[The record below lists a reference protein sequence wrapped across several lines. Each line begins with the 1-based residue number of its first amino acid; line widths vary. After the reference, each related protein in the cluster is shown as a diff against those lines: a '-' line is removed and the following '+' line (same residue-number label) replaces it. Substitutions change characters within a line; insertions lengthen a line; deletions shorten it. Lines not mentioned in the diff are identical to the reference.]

1 MQCKVFAA
9 LTAGETDRIAALVV
23 DKTYEA
29 GAVMFHENE
38 RADEL
43 FVLEEGKVA
52 LQMSCAIPP
61 RRRVT
66 VDLAFKG
73 DLVGWAPLVEP
84 HIHNLTAIC
93 LQTSRVLAVDANR
106 FRALLREDNPM
117 CSKLMKGLAQD
128 ALSRL
133 NDTRHLLVSE
143 RLWPPKIEWCG
154 QSTPGPP
161 QRYR

>member
-1 MQCKVFAA
+1 MKCKVFSA
-9 LTAGETDRIAALVV
+9 LSAGETDRIAALVV

-29 GAVMFHENE
+29 GAVMFRENE

-52 LQMSCAIPP
+52 LQMSCVISPG
-61 RRRVT
+61 RKVT
-66 VDLAFKG
+66 VDLVSKG

-84 HIHNLTAIC
+84 HIHKLTAIC
-93 LQTSRVLAVDANR
+93 LQRSSVLAVDASR
-106 FRALLREDNPM
+106 LRALLREDNAM

-128 ALSRL
+128 ALSKL

-143 RLWPPKIEWCG
+143 RFWPSKTE
-154 QSTPGPP
+154 
-161 QRYR
+161 